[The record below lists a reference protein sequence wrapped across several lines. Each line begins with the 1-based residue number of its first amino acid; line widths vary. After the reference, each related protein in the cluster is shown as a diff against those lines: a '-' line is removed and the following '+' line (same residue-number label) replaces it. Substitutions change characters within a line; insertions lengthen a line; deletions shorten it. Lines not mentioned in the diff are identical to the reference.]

1 MKAKDVHDLS
11 GEELAVR
18 MDDLK
23 GTYMKL
29 RFQHATAQL
38 DNVNK
43 VKAIRRDIAR
53 VMTVINER
61 KRAENKAAIKES
73 K

>member
-1 MKAKDVHDLS
+1 MKAQDVHDLS

-23 GTYMKL
+23 GSYMKL

-38 DNVNK
+38 DNVNTLK
-43 VKAIRRDIAR
+43 TIRRDIAR
-53 VMTVINER
+53 VMTVMNER
-61 KRAENKAAIKES
+61 KRAVKKIAPKES
-73 K
+73 

>member
-1 MKAKDVHDLS
+1 MKAQDVHDLS

-23 GTYMKL
+23 GSYMKL

-38 DNVNK
+38 DNANTLK
-43 VKAIRRDIAR
+43 TIRKDIAR
-53 VMTVINER
+53 VMTVMNER
-61 KRAENKAAIKES
+61 KRAVKKTAPKES
-73 K
+73 